1 MRDYLE
7 ELLDLLTQED
17 EEAADVWEAEAASL
31 ILPKTLDAEA
41 PEGVLSVPEGALEL
55 PEGMAAE
62 EAGSDEGGERFWTGR
77 EPLLEPALELGEA
90 EFEETE
96 REETEIVPG
105 LNGTLDQEAALPDA
119 PGELD
124 EAFASGGKR
133 PVMRENGPAEAGT
146 VLLEQAR
153 SRRRPVLPEQAGSR
167 RRSTLLEQV
176 RSRKRPVLLQQA
188 QDLERQAV
196 QAQALAQDRWS
207 RTLASALTL
216 PSRGQTSFPSQTTAG
231 SGGGQ
236 NTDGTVWPVREDQAR
251 LIDRAFQR
259 DSRRYDRGFSL
270 Y

>member
-124 EAFASGGKR
+124 EAFASGRKR
-133 PVMRENGPAEAGT
+133 PVMREDGSAEADT

-153 SRRRPVLPEQAGSR
+153 SQ
-167 RRSTLLEQV
+167 RRSALLEQV

>member
-17 EEAADVWEAEAASL
+17 EEAADVWEAQAASF

-90 EFEETE
+90 E

-105 LNGTLDQEAALPDA
+105 LDGTLDQEAALPDA

-124 EAFASGGKR
+124 EAFASGRKR
-133 PVMRENGPAEAGT
+133 PVMREDGSAEAAT

-153 SRRRPVLPEQAGSR
+153 SRRRPVLPEQAGSQ

-236 NTDGTVWPVREDQAR
+236 NTDGMVWPVREDQAR

>member
-77 EPLLEPALELGEA
+77 EPALEPALEFGDT
-90 EFEETE
+90 EF
-96 REETEIVPG
+96 EETEIVPG
-105 LNGTLDQEAALPDA
+105 LDGTLDHEAALPDS

-124 EAFASGGKR
+124 EAFASGRKR
-133 PVMRENGPAEAGT
+133 PVMREDGSAEAAT
-146 VLLEQAR
+146 VLLEQA
-153 SRRRPVLPEQAGSR
+153 
-167 RRSTLLEQV
+167 